1 MPTYTPDC
9 KYDISGQGYDESAY
23 DRASLQDAISL
34 SITDS
39 LIKNVTKEL
48 AENFSIIDGIHYII
62 FLTEAFNI
70 IDTFVKNGVKN
81 LSEVFSI
88 TDSKLFKIFFNEAF
102 SVADSFIK
110 YATKYVSEIISIIDL
125 IKLPLI
131 FFTEKIKG
139 TSNFIEK
146 TKGTSN
152 FTELRQK

>member
-48 AENFSIIDGIHYII
+48 AENFSIRDS
-62 FLTEAFNI
+62 
-70 IDTFVKNGVKN
+70 FVKNVVKN
-81 LSEVFSI
+81 LSEAFSI

-131 FFTEKIKG
+131 FFTEK
-139 TSNFIEK
+139 

-152 FTELRQK
+152 FNELKQK